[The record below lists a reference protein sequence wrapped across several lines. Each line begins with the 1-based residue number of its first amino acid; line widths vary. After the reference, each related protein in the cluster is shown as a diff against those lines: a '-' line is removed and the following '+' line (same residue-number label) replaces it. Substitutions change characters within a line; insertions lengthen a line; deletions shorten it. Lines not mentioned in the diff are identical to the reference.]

1 MAGKVSYWLLK
12 TEPDCFSIADL
23 KAQPKQTTY
32 WDGVRN
38 YQARNMLRDD
48 IKEGDRVLFYHS
60 NAKPPGVAGTAVVVK
75 AGYPD
80 FTAFDPNDQ
89 HYDPKSRADEPTWY
103 MVDIKFESAFPELVS
118 LDDMK
123 GVKSL
128 AEMEVLRRGSRLSV
142 QPVRKH
148 EFEAVLKLAEQKQKA

>member
-60 NAKPPGVAGTAVVVK
+60 NAKPPGVAGTAIVVK

-80 FTAFDPNDQ
+80 FTAFDPSDH

-103 MVDIKFESAFPELVS
+103 MVDIKFESAFAELVS

-123 GVKSL
+123 AVKSL

-148 EFEAVLKLAEQKQKA
+148 EFETVLKLAEQKQKI